1 MPASLENPRCAF
13 QPLVNLNTGGVVA
26 VEVLVHPIPDDR
38 PGELDVDLAVLA
50 ARACAEHETLLPLHL
65 NLLAETVATCPSG
78 VERLHHA
85 LCDLGRRPHEV
96 VIEVG
101 GQLRE
106 SDYGELID
114 ELRRL
119 RAAGYKVAWDGG
131 DVSLSLLLAAEVD
144 IVKLDPRTVAGLPG
158 QRGLAFVEA
167 MAHFCRRTRTTLAAA
182 GVHTTAQLKA
192 LRDSRIQLVQ
202 GDIVAPP
209 ARRPTTRISLA
220 TEDPDIIAEVPDVAE
235 LPIAA
240 GPGVTEFLHPATML
254 SVEATADE
262 VRSVLVNRPEV
273 TSVVLVDEN
282 LCPQWT
288 IDRNRFLLAV
298 TGPYGHALHAKR
310 HASRLADEP
319 MLVATNS
326 TAMDALH
333 LSVSGSE
340 RRYDDVVVVDNSL
353 RCMGIVRLSDLF
365 RGLAEMKVEQAAA
378 LSPLTRLPGSDA
390 VAREVDRRVVAG
402 QIFAMCWLDVDGFKA
417 VNDTAGFAAG
427 DDLIRLVG
435 RRLADA
441 AAALRSAYVGH
452 VGGDDFL
459 AVVDVDDL
467 VGFAR
472 AMLDGH
478 YQVDGRAVT
487 VSLAT
492 LVCANGTVPGYRE
505 VSRLLAP
512 LKRQA
517 KALTGSSWV
526 LGRPGSD
533 RVDVLRG
540 TVAQPRRSSASAPTG
555 R

>member
-26 VEVLVHPIPDDR
+26 IEVLVHPTPDDQPAER
-38 PGELDVDLAVLA
+38 SPELDIELAVFA
-50 ARACAEHETLLPLHL
+50 ARASAEHETLLPLHL
-65 NLLAETVATCPSG
+65 NLLARTVATYPAG
-78 VERLHHA
+78 VERLHHV
-85 LCDLGRRPHEV
+85 LCELGRRPHEL

-106 SDYGELID
+106 TDYGELLD

-119 RAAGYKVAWDGG
+119 RAAGYRVAWDGG

-144 IVKLDPRTVAGLPG
+144 IVKLDPRTIAGLPDQ

-167 MAHFCRRTRTTLAAA
+167 MALFCRRTRTTLAAT
-182 GVHTTAQLKA
+182 GVHTAAQLKA
-192 LRDSRIQLVQ
+192 LRGNRIQLVQ
-202 GDIVAPP
+202 GDLVAPA
-209 ARRPTTRISLA
+209 ARRPTTRVSLA
-220 TEDPDIIAEVPDVAE
+220 AEVSDVAE

-240 GPGVTEFLHPATML
+240 GPVVTEFLHPATML

-282 LCPQWT
+282 RSPQWS

-310 HASRLADEP
+310 HASRLADHP
-319 MLVATNS
+319 VLVATNS

-333 LSVSGSE
+333 LSMSGSE
-340 RRYDDVVVVDNSL
+340 RRYDDIVVVDNSL

-365 RGLAEMKVEQAAA
+365 RGLAEMKVEEAAA

-390 VAREVDRRVVAG
+390 VAREVDRRIVAG
-402 QIFAMCWLDVDGFKA
+402 QIFAMCWLDVDGFKF
-417 VNDTAGFAAG
+417 VNDAAGFAAG

-435 RRLADA
+435 RRLADS

-478 YQVDGRAVT
+478 YQVEGRAVT

-492 LVCANGTVPGYRE
+492 LVCAGGTVPGYRE

>member
-26 VEVLVHPIPDDR
+26 IEVLVQAAPDDR
-38 PGELDVDLAVLA
+38 PAELDVDLAVFA
-50 ARACAEHETLLPLHL
+50 VRASAEHETLLPLHI
-65 NLLAETVATCPSG
+65 NLLARTVATCPAG

-85 LCDLGRRPHEV
+85 LCELGRRPHEV

-106 SDYGELID
+106 SDYGELLD

-119 RAAGYKVAWDGG
+119 RAAGYRIAWDGG
-131 DVSLSLLLAAEVD
+131 DVSLALLLAAEVD
-144 IVKLDPRTVAGLPG
+144 IVKLDPRAVAGLPDE
-158 QRGLAFVEA
+158 RGLAFMEA
-167 MAHFCRRTRTTLAAA
+167 LALFCRRTRTTLAAT
-182 GVHTTAQLKA
+182 GVHTKAQLNA
-192 LRDSRIQLVQ
+192 LRSTRIQLVQ
-202 GDIVAPP
+202 GDLVAPP
-209 ARRPTTRISLA
+209 AWRPTTQVSLA
-220 TEDPDIIAEVPDVAE
+220 AEASDVAE

-240 GPGVTEFLHPATML
+240 GPMVTEFLHPATML

-273 TSVVLVDEN
+273 TSVVLVDE
-282 LCPQWT
+282 LYCPQWS

-310 HASRLADEP
+310 HASRLADQP
-319 MLVATNS
+319 VLVATNS

-333 LSVSGSE
+333 LSLGGAE
-340 RRYDDVVVVDNSL
+340 RRYDDVVVVDNGL

-365 RGLAEMKVEQAAA
+365 RGLAEMKVEEAAA

-390 VAREVDRRVVAG
+390 VAREVGRRIAAEQV
-402 QIFAMCWLDVDGFKA
+402 FAMCWLDVDGFKA
-417 VNDTAGFAAG
+417 VNDSAGFAAG

-435 RRLADA
+435 RRLADS
-441 AAALRSAYVGH
+441 AAALRSTYVGH

-467 VGFAR
+467 VAFAR
-472 AMLDGH
+472 AVLDGH
-478 YQVDGRAVT
+478 YQVEGRAVT

-492 LVCANGTVPGYRE
+492 LVCAGGTVPSYRE

-517 KALTGSSWV
+517 KALSGSSWV

-540 TVAQPRRSSASAPTG
+540 TVAQQRRSNASAPTG